1 MKLKGMVSF
10 VSILVCLILNG
21 CGCDVIKPGY
31 VGIKVDNLGSQRGV
45 QNYTVQTGLVTYIP
59 SMSSIFEFPTFVQ
72 TTVWTQS
79 KEEGS
84 PTNEEI
90 SFNTKEG
97 SPVTGDIS
105 LSYQIDAEKVPA
117 FYIKFRSDD
126 LNLFTHGF
134 MRNVARDAFNEVGA
148 QYALEEVYGPKKE
161 ELLSKVKKRVNDEV
175 SKYGVILV
183 QFGFVGRIRIDPT
196 IMQALNAKLATTQ
209 NAMTAENRLRE
220 AQANAA
226 NRVAAAEGEARAN
239 LALAKSITPELIE
252 WRKLDLTQN
261 AINRWNGVRP
271 MVEGN
276 SSGMLL
282 QLPVGK

>member
-1 MKLKGMVSF
+1 MH
-10 VSILVCLILNG
+10 I
-21 CGCDVIKPGY
+21 
-31 VGIKVDNLGSQRGV
+31 VD
-45 QNYTVQTGLVTYIP
+45 
-59 SMSSIFEFPTFVQ
+59 
-72 TTVWTQS
+72 
-79 KEEGS
+79 
-84 PTNEEI
+84 
-90 SFNTKEG
+90 
-97 SPVTGDIS
+97 
-105 LSYQIDAEKVPA
+105 
-117 FYIKFRSDD
+117 
-126 LNLFTHGF
+126 
-134 MRNVARDAFNEVGA
+134 RDAFNEVGA